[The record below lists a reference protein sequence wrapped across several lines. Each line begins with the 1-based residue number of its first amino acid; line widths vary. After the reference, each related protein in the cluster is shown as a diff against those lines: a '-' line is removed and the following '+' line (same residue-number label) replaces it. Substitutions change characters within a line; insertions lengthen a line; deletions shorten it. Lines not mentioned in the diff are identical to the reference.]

1 MVAPK
6 LYVNEYLLKM
16 SGIPK
21 VIQLN
26 FMYSVTVWWGY
37 WFTGAS
43 QLLSNPRVGNHR
55 TWLESTEETCKGP
68 PGLEWPRALKDL
80 PQTLA
85 SKCNYILQVCR
96 KISMHSK
103 RTNSQGSVFLLNFT
117 KERLQSY
124 LKNRTPVQDR
134 RTHENHAIPWDSSR
148 RSIVNVMRLKNNLAV
163 WSHGNA
169 IAIGKGESF
178 VVIQNGIQI
187 FNPDGIYWTI
197 KNYPDM
203 LPYIPKVGRKSMRT
217 QM

>member
-21 VIQLN
+21 VIKLN

-37 WFTGAS
+37 WFTWAL
-43 QLLSNPRVGNHR
+43 QLLHNPRVGNHR
-55 TWLESTEETCKGP
+55 TQSESTEETCKGP
-68 PGLEWPRALKDL
+68 SGFECPRALKDL
-80 PQTLA
+80 PQTSAL
-85 SKCNYILQVCR
+85 KCNYTLQVCR
-96 KISMHSK
+96 KISTHSK
-103 RTNSQGSVFLLNFT
+103 RTNSKGSAFLLNFT

-124 LKNRTPVQDR
+124 LKNGTPVQDR
-134 RTHENHAIPWDSSR
+134 RTHENHSIPWDGSR

-169 IAIGKGESF
+169 IAIGKGEGF

-187 FNPDGIYWTI
+187 FNPDGIHRAV

-203 LPYIPKVGRKSMRT
+203 LP
-217 QM
+217 